1 MKKLYSTLFA
11 LIATATAALA
21 QQEPMQTQF
30 FFNKLAHN
38 PGYAGSEGTPE
49 ITAVY
54 RNQWMGL
61 EGAPNFQT
69 ISYNQPIFSNRVGI
83 GANLSRYSMAITRAI
98 TLDMVYNYRIAMK
111 KGTLGVGI
119 QAGARHFYQNW
130 NDSRIISD
138 VPRSQD
144 QSIPTDA
151 DSKVVAN
158 FGAGFYYKTDTW
170 YVGAAGQ
177 RLYVNNI
184 DFADTGEPFSRE
196 VLHLNA
202 MVGSTF
208 KLSKDWKLT
217 PQLLMKYVPKAPLDV
232 DVNAMVSMKDK
243 FFGGVTYRTGSG
255 VTASGGESVDVLL
268 GMQATE
274 KIFFCFSYDIGL
286 TPLRKYT
293 NGTIEATAR
302 YRFNPPPP
310 PDTETTGGF
319 DFLNGVEKKGKGKK
333 KKQ

>member
-1 MKKLYSTLFA
+1 MKKLYSTIFA
-11 LIATATAALA
+11 LITTAAAALA

-49 ITAVY
+49 IAAAY

-61 EGAPNFQT
+61 DGAPNTQT
-69 ISYNQPIFSNRVGI
+69 ISYNQPIFNERVGI
-83 GANLSRYSMAITRAI
+83 GANLSRYSLAITRAI
-98 TLDMVYNYRIAMK
+98 TLDMVYNYRIKME
-111 KGTLGVGI
+111 KGTLGIGI

-130 NDSRIISD
+130 GDSRIISD
-138 VPRSQD
+138 VPRTSD
-144 QSIPTDA
+144 LSIPSGA
-151 DSKVVAN
+151 NSKVVAN

-170 YVGAAGQ
+170 YVGAAGK
-177 RLYVNNI
+177 RLYGNNI
-184 DFADTGEPFSRE
+184 DFAKDDGRFSRE

-208 KLSKDWKLT
+208 KLSKNWKLM
-217 PQLLMKYVPKAPLDV
+217 PQMLMKYVPNAPFDV
-232 DVNAMVSMKDK
+232 DVNATMVLQDK
-243 FFGGVTYRTGSG
+243 YFGGLTYRTGSG
-255 VTASGGESVDVLL
+255 VTSAAGESVDVLL

-274 KIFFCFSYDIGL
+274 KIFFCLSYDIGL
-286 TPLRKYT
+286 TPLRKHS

-302 YRFNPPPP
+302 YQFNPPAPGTP
-310 PDTETTGGF
+310 EVEGGF
-319 DFLNGVEKKGKGKK
+319 DFLNGTEKKGKGKK

>member
-1 MKKLYSTLFA
+1 MKKLYSTLLA
-11 LIATATAALA
+11 LIAAAAAALA

-69 ISYNQPIFSNRVGI
+69 ISYNQPVFNERVGV

-98 TLDMVYNYRIAMK
+98 TLDMVYNYRILTE
-111 KGTLGVGI
+111 KGSVGIGI

-130 NDSRIISD
+130 NDQRIVTD
-138 VPRSQD
+138 VPRTSD
-144 QSIPTDA
+144 GSIPTEA
-151 DSKVVAN
+151 NSKVVAN
-158 FGAGFYYKTDTW
+158 FGAGFYYKTDMW

-177 RLYVNNI
+177 RLYGNNI
-184 DFADTGEPFSRE
+184 DFAEKGNILSRE

-217 PQLLMKYVPKAPLDV
+217 PQLLMKYVPNAPFDV
-232 DVNAMVSMKDK
+232 DVNATLALQDK
-243 FFGGVTYRTGSG
+243 FFGGLTYRTGSG
-255 VTASGGESVDVLL
+255 VTSAAGESVDVLL

-274 KIFFCFSYDIGL
+274 KIFFCLSYDIGL
-286 TPLRKYT
+286 TPLRRYN
-293 NGTIEATAR
+293 NGTIEAMAR

-310 PDTETTGGF
+310 PDIDVSSPF
-319 DFLNGVEKKGKGKK
+319 DFLKGTEKKVKGKK
-333 KKQ
+333 KQ

>member
-1 MKKLYSTLFA
+1 MKKLYSTLLA
-11 LIATATAALA
+11 LIAAAAAALA

-69 ISYNQPIFSNRVGI
+69 ISYNQPVFNEKVGI

-98 TLDMVYNYRIAMK
+98 TLDMVYNYRITMD
-111 KGTLGVGI
+111 KGYLGIGI

-130 NDSRIISD
+130 NDQRIVTD
-138 VPRSQD
+138 VPRTSD
-144 QSIPTDA
+144 GSIPTEA
-151 DSKVVAN
+151 NSKVVAN

-170 YVGAAGQ
+170 YVGAAGK
-177 RLYVNNI
+177 RLYGNNI
-184 DFADTGEPFSRE
+184 DFAATDKPFSRE

-202 MVGSTF
+202 MAGSTF

-217 PQLLMKYVPKAPLDV
+217 PQLLMKYVPNAPFDV
-232 DVNAMVSMKDK
+232 DVNATLALQDK
-243 FFGGVTYRTGSG
+243 FFGGLTYRTGSG
-255 VTASGGESVDVLL
+255 VTSAAGESVDVLL

-274 KIFFCFSYDIGL
+274 KIFFCLSYDIGL
-286 TPLRKYT
+286 TPLRRYN
-293 NGTIEATAR
+293 NGTIEAMAR

-310 PDTETTGGF
+310 PDIDVSGPF
-319 DFLNGVEKKGKGKK
+319 DFLKGTEKKVKGKK
-333 KKQ
+333 KQ